1 MRLHWRN
8 LLLKTQTKIAK
19 ISNIVVASPKEPM
32 QGELM
37 SLLLAYLPMKT
48 RLKRR
53 HDTEHN
59 DILYNSTEHKG
70 LFCDTTHK

>member
-8 LLLKTQTKIAK
+8 LLLKMQTKIAK
-19 ISNIVVASPKEPM
+19 ISNIVVASPKEPI

-53 HDTEHN
+53 HDTEHD
-59 DILYNSTEHKG
+59 DIPYNGTQHKS
-70 LFCDTTHK
+70 LLCDTTQK